1 MRKRLIAAICGV
13 ILAACTQPEAAHH
26 PAPVVYGTIEPAGN
40 GAAPRRATPGS
51 LVASAAGVPH
61 DEADKKLM
69 WDATQ
74 YALEYGKTGE
84 PRRWKNSD
92 TGHYGVVIPA
102 RNYQDNGSDC
112 REYQQRM
119 VIGGQTRQAYG
130 RACRRDGGT
139 WTIQPFG
146 AMSWSAATTGN

>member
-26 PAPVVYGTIEPAGN
+26 PVPVVYGTSEPAG
-40 GAAPRRATPGS
+40 GKAARSLAVPGS
-51 LVASAAGVPH
+51 LVATVGGAAP
-61 DEADKKLM
+61 DRADQQMM

-74 YALEYGKTGE
+74 YALEYGTTGE
-84 PRRWKNSD
+84 PRRWKNPDS
-92 TGHYGVVIPA
+92 GHYGMVIPA
-102 RNYQDNGSDC
+102 RNYQDNGTDC

-119 VIGGQTRQAYG
+119 VIGRQTRQAYG

-139 WTIQPFG
+139 WVVQPLG
-146 AMSWSAATTGN
+146 AMPRSATAAGN